1 MLLVLLVIFP
11 SMIGV
16 IFYALS
22 EQRRE
27 ARLQAQETA
36 LRMARLSA
44 REQETLI
51 TGAHHLL
58 MTLAELPE
66 VRERKPAKCAE
77 LFAVIIKKFPYY
89 TNIGAVSPEGD
100 VFCSGLQNRSSNAN
114 IADIVWQSFFRFLS
128 GPWNG
133 TLRSTSR

>member
-11 SMIGV
+11 SMIAV

-27 ARLQAQETA
+27 ARLQAQEAA

-58 MTLAELPE
+58 MTLVELPE
-66 VRERKPAKCAE
+66 VRERKPAK
-77 LFAVIIKKFPYY
+77 
-89 TNIGAVSPEGD
+89 
-100 VFCSGLQNRSSNAN
+100 
-114 IADIVWQSFFRFLS
+114 
-128 GPWNG
+128 
-133 TLRSTSR
+133 

>member
-11 SMIGV
+11 SMIAV

-27 ARLQAQETA
+27 ARLQAQEAA
-36 LRMARLSA
+36 LRIARLSA

-51 TGAHHLL
+51 TSAHHLL

-77 LFAVIIKKFPYY
+77 LFAGIMKKFPYY
-89 TNIGAVSPEGD
+89 TNIAAVSPKGD
-100 VFCSGLQNRSSNAN
+100 VFCSGLPNR
-114 IADIVWQSFFRFLS
+114 R
-128 GPWNG
+128 
-133 TLRSTSR
+133 